1 MQSYSQLKYPN
12 FCFSSSLKALLGYL
26 EACQIHSFLAIKDN
40 EVFLPVIAQTAACWK
55 KVTHTPW
62 KIHAQYEILFGPSN
76 VLKLYLLNPL
86 HRAINIY
93 HPLLLV
99 RGTLPTSYV
108 QKQPSKPHHVKVTSF
123 EIRLQRGMHAL
134 ANHSITISKYSTYAT
149 TLPRI
154 NH

>member
-1 MQSYSQLKYPN
+1 MQSYSQPKYPN
-12 FCFSSSLKALLGYL
+12 FYFSSSLKALLGYL
-26 EACQIHSFLAIKDN
+26 ETCQIQSFLAIKDDKD
-40 EVFLPVIAQTAACWK
+40 FLLIIALTTACWK

-62 KIHAQYEILFGPSN
+62 KIHVQYEILFGPSN
-76 VLKLYLLNPL
+76 VLKPYLLNPL
-86 HRAINIY
+86 YHAINIY

-123 EIRLQRGMHAL
+123 EIRLQKGMHAL
-134 ANHSITISKYSTYAT
+134 ANHSITISKYSTYAK